1 MQSLFM
7 DFFSLNLFKC
17 LSKKNITGST
27 KTDQQVTVLAA
38 KSYNLKLDTQTHMVE
53 EENWFPEMFLS
64 PVFMHY

>member
-1 MQSLFM
+1 MFV
-7 DFFSLNLFKC
+7 
-17 LSKKNITGST
+17 KKNITGST

-38 KSYNLKLDTQTHMVE
+38 KSYNLKLDTQTQMVE